1 MASSQIS
8 QFVAEYS
15 TFVAQN
21 DCFIAGAVIFLYDA
35 ILTTGEEVRCFWG
48 RKLTG
53 AAILFWLNKY
63 LTILYLVW
71 NLGTLLSISDE
82 VGIVTLPCK
91 LSVQGSSAVLYAL
104 FLIVAAFAAIR
115 VYALRKSI
123 PLCSITFVLA
133 MVPFGVNFAQFGFGL
148 TGGNMPPFGCSAIG
162 HEPEGL
168 DKKLTIVSRSCLIA
182 ADCLAASVT
191 WFALARPRSIHT
203 LGVRQ
208 GSLAGVLLIDGLHTD
223 SLLRLQFD
231 IIALQAT
238 SEIAN
243 FTIPLTAV
251 LVSRFL
257 LHLQSASMR
266 AMDATSSSR
275 MQSTNVNHSLVF
287 EHAIGSLGASIS
299 VDDYLVQE
307 GNLSMSEDDN
317 VDGHE
322 IAEPIGPPGE

>member
-1 MASSQIS
+1 
-8 QFVAEYS
+8 
-15 TFVAQN
+15 
-21 DCFIAGAVIFLYDA
+21 VIFLYDA

-63 LTILYLVW
+63 LTIIYLVW

-82 VGIVTLPCK
+82 VGIVTLPYFTLMQK
-91 LSVQGSSAVLYAL
+91 SYVTTR
-104 FLIVAAFAAIR
+104 AFAAIR

-168 DKKLTIVSRSCLIA
+168 DKKSVHTVRMYTHILTIVSRSCLIA

-208 GSLAGVLLIDGLHTD
+208 GSLAGVLLIDGDVFRILAILNSLHLALTIV
-223 SLLRLQFD
+223 SFD

>member
-1 MASSQIS
+1 
-8 QFVAEYS
+8 
-15 TFVAQN
+15 
-21 DCFIAGAVIFLYDA
+21 
-35 ILTTGEEVRCFWG
+35 
-48 RKLTG
+48 
-53 AAILFWLNKY
+53 
-63 LTILYLVW
+63 
-71 NLGTLLSISDE
+71 
-82 VGIVTLPCK
+82 
-91 LSVQGSSAVLYAL
+91 
-104 FLIVAAFAAIR
+104 
-115 VYALRKSI
+115 
-123 PLCSITFVLA
+123 

-168 DKKLTIVSRSCLIA
+168 DKK
-182 ADCLAASVT
+182 
-191 WFALARPRSIHT
+191 
-203 LGVRQ
+203 
-208 GSLAGVLLIDGLHTD
+208 
-223 SLLRLQFD
+223 
-231 IIALQAT
+231 
-238 SEIAN
+238 
-243 FTIPLTAV
+243 LTAV